1 MNSIQVQETTETTT
15 DTDGFA
21 RIASI
26 VESLDKK
33 MTGAIQGIAQINHAT
48 KMISINAQ
56 IESARAGE
64 QGRAFSVVAAEMGR
78 LSEQTREVVSSL
90 SAETHCEMQ
99 SIGRIMNELSHT
111 TKGVRLTDLALTNID
126 LIDRN
131 LYERSCDVRWWAT
144 DQSAVYAL
152 TEMSIDSRKF
162 ACKRLAVIL
171 KAYTVYTDI
180 VLCDLNGTVIANG
193 QPKRFKSM
201 GTNHAN
207 ATWFQSALAT
217 RSGDEYGFQTAHS
230 SPLIGNELALV
241 YSCMVRKEGE
251 CNGQPI
257 GVLGIVFNWC
267 GLAQTIVKGTPFLGN
282 ERQHSRVCITDHT
295 GLVLSDS
302 HERMLVDRIAFP
314 EIDTLFSQEKGFIR
328 TAIDGQKVILAHA
341 RSKGFETYKSD
352 WHSLIIQRA

>member
-1 MNSIQVQETTETTT
+1 MANTQVE
-15 DTDGFA
+15 DSVHGTDGFS

-26 VESLDKK
+26 VESLGKK

-56 IESARAGE
+56 VESARAGE

-78 LSEQTREVVSSL
+78 LAEQTREVVNSL
-90 SAETHCEMQ
+90 STETSCEMQ
-99 SIGRIMNELSHT
+99 SINRIMNELAHN

-171 KAYTVYTDI
+171 KAYTVYADI
-180 VLCDLNGTVIANG
+180 VLCNLDGTVIANG
-193 QPKRFKSM
+193 QPKQFKSM
-201 GTNHAN
+201 GTNHAKT
-207 ATWFQSALAT
+207 TWFRAALAT
-217 RSGDEYGFQTAHS
+217 RSGDEYGFQTAHR

-241 YSCMVRKEGE
+241 YSCAVRKEGE
-251 CNGQPI
+251 CNGQPL

-267 GLAQTIVKGTPFLGN
+267 GLAQTIVKGTPFLG
-282 ERQHSRVCITDHT
+282 EELQRSRVCITDHT
-295 GLVLSDS
+295 GLILSDS
-302 HERMLVDRIAFP
+302 HDRMLVDRIDFP
-314 EIDTLFSQEKGFIR
+314 EKDALFSQEKGFIG
-328 TAIDGQKVILAHA
+328 TTIGDQKVLLAHA
-341 RSKGFETYKSD
+341 RSKGFETYKSG
-352 WHSLIIQRA
+352 WHSLIIQTT